1 MVDIFIYEINFINAS
16 TNVHIVS
23 ISTMLLFKK
32 AYTSK
37 FESDL
42 EVLPKCPLTDV
53 WIKKMWY
60 IYTMEY
66 EPQKRIK

>member
-1 MVDIFIYEINFINAS
+1 MYPLMCSLALSPPGFSLRKHY
-16 TNVHIVS
+16 TN
-23 ISTMLLFKK
+23 
-32 AYTSK
+32 K

-53 WIKKMWY
+53 WIKKMRY

-66 EPQKRIK
+66 EP

>member
-1 MVDIFIYEINFINAS
+1 MYPLMCTLALSPPSFSSRKHY
-16 TNVHIVS
+16 TN
-23 ISTMLLFKK
+23 
-32 AYTSK
+32 K

-66 EPQKRIK
+66 EPQKRMK